1 MDSDNI
7 DISFIINA
15 KDIHNVM
22 WNQFL
27 TLKINQL
34 FQQLVEVATNSL
46 LSLQIEANSQW
57 HYTTQLSAERR
68 VKLVT
73 LEEQNRGEFY
83 SVFVSPH
90 LNPSNKLKDLNA
102 LLDVLNSTC
111 NNYSYITY
119 YDYNPGVSTTTG
131 NDRYWPAIEEALAR
145 VRYETTMAV
154 KILNYGHMTEDNHTL
169 SYSSHQLISCLNSF
183 IRHSSHRGEIQKDLV
198 ILLQTMPCIMV
209 LATGLETI
217 SHTAGCPSVW

>member
-1 MDSDNI
+1 MTC
-7 DISFIINA
+7 FA
-15 KDIHNVM
+15 KVK
-22 WNQFL
+22 FPPSGGL
-27 TLKINQL
+27 LVRECLCVTSSVNQL

-73 LEEQNRGEFY
+73 LEGQNRGEFY
-83 SVFVSPH
+83 SV
-90 LNPSNKLKDLNA
+90 DLNA

-111 NNYSYITY
+111 NNYSYITC

-131 NDRYWPAIEEALAR
+131 NYRYWPAIEEALAR
-145 VRYETTMAV
+145 VRYETTMTV

-169 SYSSHQLISCLNSF
+169 SCSSHQLISCLNSF
-183 IRHSSHRGEIQKDLV
+183 IRHSSHIGVIQKDLV